1 MKDELSGGKRRSS
14 GLELLRIISI
24 LMVIAGHYTVFGGY
38 EPFTVQNL
46 GGGVIFLQAIS
57 MFSRMACSLF
67 AMISGFFLIE
77 RKMIDYSKAAMI
89 VFDVLFFT
97 VVIAAFARAT
107 GVVHMTLRDLIYS
120 GVYWFI
126 IYYLIFYFFVPYINK
141 LLCSLDKA
149 GFVKLLALMFCFWS
163 VVPTLTLRQI
173 NFSDMDFFIV
183 MYTAGAFIRLYVY
196 RKVHYRNFWN
206 LLIAL
211 AAAAFMVF
219 SVGVFDAI
227 GTATGKDIY
236 VEIVACYFRE
246 FNMIPTVICAVFL
259 FLYFSNLT
267 FYSEAVNFMAG
278 STLHILILHNNEF
291 LRQWIWEGIYPNA
304 EYIVWPYVHA
314 PIKIICVYIGC
325 LLISVMYRQIIRK
338 PVQRVV
344 SKKLSAVSLQ
354 RV

>member
-1 MKDELSGGKRRSS
+1 MGDELSGARGRSS
-14 GLELLRIISI
+14 GLELLRIISM

-46 GGGVIFLQAIS
+46 EEGVVFVQAIS
-57 MFSRMACSLF
+57 MFARMACSIF

-77 RKMIDYSKAAMI
+77 RKKIDYSKAAMI
-89 VFDVLFFT
+89 VFDVVFFT
-97 VVIAAFARAT
+97 VVIAAFVWVT
-107 GVVHMTLRDLIYS
+107 GVVNMTLRDLIYS

-141 LLCSLDKA
+141 LLCSLGKA
-149 GFVKLLALMFCFWS
+149 GFVKLLTLMFCFWS
-163 VVPTLTLRQI
+163 VVPTLALQQI
-173 NFSDMDFFIV
+173 NFKDMDFFIV
-183 MYTAGAFIRLYVY
+183 MYTAGAYIRLYVY

-211 AAAAFMVF
+211 AAAAFMVL

-227 GTATGKDIY
+227 GTATGKDIF
-236 VEIVACYFRE
+236 VEIIACYFRE
-246 FNMIPTVICAVFL
+246 FNMVPAVICAVSL

-267 FYSEAVNFMAG
+267 FYSGAVNFMAG

-291 LRQWIWEGIYPNA
+291 LRQWLWEGIYPNA
-304 EYIVWPYVHA
+304 EYIARPYVHA

-325 LLISVMYRQIIRK
+325 LLISVVYRQTIQK
-338 PVQRVV
+338 PVKRAV
-344 SKKLSAVSLQ
+344 SKKLSGVSLQ
-354 RV
+354 RG